1 MIRLLAFDLDGTTIT
16 EHKYLSTGNRQALIR
31 AFQAGVTLLP
41 ATGRMLRFL
50 PEEIVSLP
58 GVEYAITSNGAAVY
72 ELQTGRPVFQRLIPN
87 QKALEVQALL
97 NDYDVFVEYYRDGGA
112 ITKTGFPERA
122 FSHFGLPESK
132 RHFVEGKTYTLIDNF
147 TQMLET
153 TGLCPEKINLPYLE
167 KTVRAELWKKLNA
180 LGGLRLTSSLAGN
193 IEINDADAHKGAALL
208 AMAVQWGV
216 PPTEIMAVGD
226 NGNDVTMLQ
235 AAGCSVAVED
245 GTPEALAAADCIT
258 AAHTKDGLALAIQA
272 CIFGEADLKK
282 RKI

>member
-1 MIRLLAFDLDGTTIT
+1 MDGTTIT
-16 EHKYLSTGNRQALIR
+16 EHKYLSPGNRQALVR
-31 AFQAGVTLLP
+31 ASQAGVTLLP

-72 ELQTGRPVFQRLIPN
+72 ELRTGRPVFQKLITN
-87 QKALEVQALL
+87 QKALEVQVLL
-97 NDYDVFVEYYRDGGA
+97 NDYDVFVEYYQDGGA
-112 ITKTGFPERA
+112 ITKTGFPELA

-132 RHFVEGKTYTLIDNF
+132 RHFVEGKTYTLIEDF

-153 TGLCPEKINLPYLE
+153 TGLCPEKINLPYLKE
-167 KTVRAELWKKLNA
+167 AVREELWEKLNA

-193 IEINDADAHKGAALL
+193 IEINDVGAHKGAALL
-208 AMAVQWGV
+208 AMAARWGFSPAEV
-216 PPTEIMAVGD
+216 MAVGD

-245 GTPEALAAADCIT
+245 GAPEALAAAGGIT
-258 AAHTKDGLALAIQA
+258 AAHTQDGLALAIRA
-272 CIFGEADLKK
+272 CIFGETD
-282 RKI
+282 